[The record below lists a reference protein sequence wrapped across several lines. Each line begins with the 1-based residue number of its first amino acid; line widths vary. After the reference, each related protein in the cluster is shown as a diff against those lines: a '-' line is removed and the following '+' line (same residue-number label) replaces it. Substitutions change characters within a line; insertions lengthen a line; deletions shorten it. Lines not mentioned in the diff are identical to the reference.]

1 MIPLGLQISSRSW
14 EVWIF
19 KSHNTPNGF
28 LRNPSFLPFV
38 SLFLHAREKAK
49 LFYDVWVWECFLPHI
64 IIPLVIFIH
73 TMATPVKSEKPLEAN
88 LGAKPLE
95 VVEKVL
101 HSLQHSKEI
110 PAHKAKLHELFT
122 AIEKEF
128 DTLYEENQERMCN
141 SPAQYYILHI
151 LFCI

>member
-1 MIPLGLQISSRSW
+1 
-14 EVWIF
+14 
-19 KSHNTPNGF
+19 
-28 LRNPSFLPFV
+28 
-38 SLFLHAREKAK
+38 
-49 LFYDVWVWECFLPHI
+49 
-64 IIPLVIFIH
+64 
-73 TMATPVKSEKPLEAN
+73 MATPVKSEKPLEAN

-128 DTLYEENQERMCN
+128 DALYEENQERMCH
-141 SPAQYYILHI
+141 SPAILYFTYFILYINTYSLI
-151 LFCI
+151 YCIS